1 LLRVYPVFKE
11 PPCAFSTKRAVR
23 LSYAWWS

>member
-11 PPCAFSTKRAVR
+11 PPSKQNSATLA
-23 LSYAWWS
+23 LSLERR